1 MKPEPHEYPPFMSRY
16 VDLVADE
23 TPLATL
29 KSKPVG
35 QLLQS
40 LTETASQYRYAEG
53 KWSIRELL
61 GHLVD
66 TERIFAYRALCMARG
81 ERQPLPGF
89 DEDAYVE
96 NAGFERRTLQSLLAE
111 YAAVREATVLL
122 FGSFDEA
129 ALAQTGISNGNPVSV
144 RALLHI
150 TAGHELHHAGILR
163 ERYLAGSQAVG

>member
-1 MKPEPHEYPPFMSRY
+1 M
-16 VDLVADE
+16 
-23 TPLATL
+23 ATL
-29 KSKPVG
+29 KSKPVWH
-35 QLLQS
+35 LLHP
-40 LTETASQYRYAEG
+40 LTEAASQYRYAEG

-66 TERIFAYRALCMARG
+66 TERIFAYRALCLARG

-89 DEDAYVE
+89 DENAYVE

-111 YAAVREATVLL
+111 YLAVREATVLL
-122 FGSFDEA
+122 FGSFDGA
-129 ALAQTGISNGNPVSV
+129 ALVQTGVSNGNPVSV

-163 ERYLAGSQAVG
+163 ERYLPGSQAGG